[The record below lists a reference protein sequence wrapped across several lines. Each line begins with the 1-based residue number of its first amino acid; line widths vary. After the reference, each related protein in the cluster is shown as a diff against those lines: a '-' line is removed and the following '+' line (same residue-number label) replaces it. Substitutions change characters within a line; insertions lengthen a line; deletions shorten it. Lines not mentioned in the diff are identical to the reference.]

1 MNEVIKLLTEK
12 NKTISTME
20 SCTGGGIA
28 NAITNIEGSSE
39 VFKFGAVTY
48 SNEYKIKMG
57 VSSNIIDKYT
67 VYSTETSNEMS
78 KNISNYTNSNYGIG
92 VTGKLNRVDKFN
104 LYGEDNNI
112 WNEYLKKEEP
122 QTKVNNT
129 KPSSLSNIM
138 EMAKNIDPDK
148 LQDGI
153 TSIQKAISLF
163 GDMITKN
170 NTSSTST
177 YTPRP
182 IYKKFD
188 D

>member
-1 MNEVIKLLTEK
+1 
-12 NKTISTME
+12 
-20 SCTGGGIA
+20 
-28 NAITNIEGSSE
+28 
-39 VFKFGAVTY
+39 
-48 SNEYKIKMG
+48 
-57 VSSNIIDKYT
+57 
-67 VYSTETSNEMS
+67 MS
-78 KNISNYTNSNYGIG
+78 KLDNFKKFVSNHPEFADYVKKNNVSWQSFYE
-92 VTGKLNRVDKFN
+92 LYD